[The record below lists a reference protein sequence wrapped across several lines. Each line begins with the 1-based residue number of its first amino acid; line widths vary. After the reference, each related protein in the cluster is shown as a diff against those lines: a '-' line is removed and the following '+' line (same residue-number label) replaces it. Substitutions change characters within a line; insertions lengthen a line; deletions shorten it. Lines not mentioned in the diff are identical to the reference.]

1 MLLDPNTHNIAL
13 VVDDS
18 PEALEFVSTALEE
31 IGMTVLVARDG
42 AAAIE
47 LVKRVQPDVIMMDAM
62 MPGMDGFE
70 ACATLKSAP
79 HATDAPIIF
88 MTGLNDRDSIV
99 RGLQSGGVDY
109 ITKPVELE
117 VMIARVTVHVL
128 NSKMMRSAREAL
140 DSFGRAVL
148 AIDARGS
155 VLWGSPRAY
164 DLLKQAGLAAT
175 DQLGANTRLMTWLDL
190 TNSQPVSSMLPLE
203 CASLRFTYIGRSS
216 TGELL
221 VRLDPSSDD
230 RPHDILTKELNLT
243 EREGEVLYWLSQGK
257 SNRDIAQ
264 ILSLSARTVNKHL
277 ELIFQKLGVEN
288 RTSAAI
294 IADRRLNGQR

>member
-18 PEALEFVSTALEE
+18 PEALEFVTAALEE
-31 IGMTVLVARDG
+31 IGMTVLAARDG

-70 ACATLKSAP
+70 ACATLKTAP

-99 RGLQSGGVDY
+99 RGLKSGGVDY

-117 VMIARVTVHVL
+117 EMIARVTVHVL

-148 AIDARGS
+148 AIDPQGR
-155 VLWGSPRAY
+155 VIWGSPRAY
-164 DLLKQAGLAAT
+164 DLLGTAGLA
-175 DQLGANTRLMTWLDL
+175 
-190 TNSQPVSSMLPLE
+190 
-203 CASLRFTYIGRSS
+203 
-216 TGELL
+216 
-221 VRLDPSSDD
+221 
-230 RPHDILTKELNLT
+230 
-243 EREGEVLYWLSQGK
+243 
-257 SNRDIAQ
+257 
-264 ILSLSARTVNKHL
+264 
-277 ELIFQKLGVEN
+277 
-288 RTSAAI
+288 
-294 IADRRLNGQR
+294 